1 MFGKRERG
9 RKENKRFWGIEM
21 NDARELYLGT
31 YSRIDSIDHL
41 IKNANMF
48 YRSWKYWHSP
58 MLHGKSLAVVVA
70 YDLYLEV
77 AEGKL
82 DSAWEIDEPVDF
94 WTFREKLSIQMLEYS
109 PTHHRYPGDAGMRA
123 STQQSL
129 CQQVAVHDFTLWGR
143 VG

>member
-1 MFGKRERG
+1 
-9 RKENKRFWGIEM
+9 M

-31 YSRIDSIDHL
+31 YSQIDSIDPL

-48 YRSWKYWHSP
+48 YRSWNYWHSP

-70 YDLYLEV
+70 YNLYLDV

-82 DSAWEIDEPVDF
+82 DLAWEIDEPVNF

-123 STQQSL
+123 STQQS
-129 CQQVAVHDFTLWGR
+129 QRQRVAAKDFTLMRRR
-143 VG
+143 VRRPTAGV